1 MSKEK
6 RLIYLDNSATTRQ
19 ADEVTDLMADVAR
32 NTFGNPSSLYS
43 LGMDAEKVVENARK
57 TFAKTIS
64 ADPSCVIFNS
74 GGTEGDNTVLREVA
88 HARRHQ
94 GKHII
99 VSSVEHPAVLEC
111 CGRLEQDG
119 YRVTKIGVDSLCHL
133 NMDELADAID
143 DETTLISVMAVNNEV
158 GTIMPIRD
166 IVKLA
171 HEKAGKPDRSS
182 GILVHTDAVQGY
194 GKVDLSVKGE
204 NDPDF
209 LTVSAHKFHGP
220 KGVGALAVKKGTLI
234 PALILG
240 GGQERGYRSG
250 TENVPGI
257 AGMGKAAE
265 LAYSDMKNGS
275 PAMHECRSRLLGIL
289 KDQVKDILINSPEDE
304 TGADSV
310 LNVSFLG
317 VRGEVLLHVLEE
329 DGIYVSTGS
338 ACSSNHKGQS
348 HVLRAMGRSPKE
360 IEGAVRFSFS
370 RYSDPADM
378 DFVADRVKAEV
389 ERFRKLG
396 SFR

>member
-1 MSKEK
+1 M
-6 RLIYLDNSATTRQ
+6 IYLDNSATTRQ
-19 ADEVTDLMADVAR
+19 ADEVTDLMADVAK

-57 TFAKTIS
+57 TFAKTIG
-64 ADPSCVIFNS
+64 ADSSEIFFNS

-88 HARRHQ
+88 DARKHQ

-99 VSSVEHPAVLEC
+99 VSSVEHPAVLENC
-111 CGRLEQDG
+111 DRLEHEG
-119 YRVTKIGVDSLCHL
+119 YRVSRISVDSLCHI
-133 NMDELADAID
+133 NMEELADTID
-143 DETTLISVMAVNNEV
+143 EETTLISVMAVNNEV
-158 GTIMPIRD
+158 GTIMPIKD

-171 HEKAGKPDRSS
+171 RKKAGKPDKAS

-194 GKVDLSVKGE
+194 GKVDLKNTGV
-204 NDPDF
+204 DF

-220 KGVGALAVKKGTLI
+220 KGVGAMYVKKGTLI

-257 AGMGKAAE
+257 AGLGKAAE
-265 LAYSDMKNGS
+265 LMQQDMERGHSTMK
-275 PAMHECRSRLLGIL
+275 ACRTRLLDAFS
-289 KDQVKDILINSPEDE
+289 DQIDDIIINSPLDD

-310 LNVSFLG
+310 LNISFLG

-348 HVLRAMGRSPKE
+348 HVLQAMGRTPKD

-370 RYSDPADM
+370 RYNRPEDM
-378 DFVADRVKAEV
+378 DIVADRVKTAV
-389 ERFRKLG
+389 QRFRRLG
-396 SFR
+396 SFQ

>member
-1 MSKEK
+1 M
-6 RLIYLDNSATTRQ
+6 IYLDNSATTRQ
-19 ADEVTDLMADVAR
+19 ADEVTDLMADVAK

-57 TFAKTIS
+57 TFAKTIGV
-64 ADPSCVIFNS
+64 DPSEIFFNS

-88 HARRHQ
+88 DARKHQ

-99 VSSVEHPAVLEC
+99 VSSVEHPAVLENC
-111 CGRLEQDG
+111 DRLEHEG
-119 YRVTKIGVDSLCHL
+119 YRVSRISVDSLCHID
-133 NMDELADAID
+133 MEELADAID
-143 DETTLISVMAVNNEV
+143 EETTLISVMAVNNEV

-171 HEKAGKPDRSS
+171 RKKAGKPDKAS

-194 GKVDLSVKGE
+194 GKVDLKNTGA
-204 NDPDF
+204 DF

-220 KGVGALAVKKGTLI
+220 KGVGAMYVKKGTLI

-257 AGMGKAAE
+257 AGLGKAAE
-265 LAYSDMKNGS
+265 LIQQEMESGHDTMK
-275 PAMHECRSRLLGIL
+275 ACRTRLLDAISEQI
-289 KDQVKDILINSPEDE
+289 DDIIINSPLDD

-310 LNVSFLG
+310 LNISFLG

-329 DGIYVSTGS
+329 EGIYVSTGS

-348 HVLRAMGRSPKE
+348 HVLQAMGRTPKE

-370 RYSDPADM
+370 RYNRPEDM
-378 DFVADRVKAEV
+378 DIVADRVKTAV
-389 ERFRKLG
+389 QRFRRLG
-396 SFR
+396 SFQ

>member
-1 MSKEK
+1 M
-6 RLIYLDNSATTRQ
+6 IYLDNSATTRQ
-19 ADEVTDLMADVAR
+19 ADEVTDLMADVAK

-57 TFAKTIS
+57 TFAKTIG
-64 ADPSCVIFNS
+64 ADSSEIFFNS

-88 HARRHQ
+88 DARKHQ

-99 VSSVEHPAVLEC
+99 VSSVEHPAVLENC
-111 CGRLEQDG
+111 DRLEHEG
-119 YRVTKIGVDSLCHL
+119 YRVSRISVDSLCHI
-133 NMDELADAID
+133 NMEELADAID
-143 DETTLISVMAVNNEV
+143 EETTLISVMAVNNEV
-158 GTIMPIRD
+158 GTIMPIKD
-166 IVKLA
+166 VVKLA
-171 HEKAGKPDRSS
+171 RKKAGKPDKAS

-194 GKVDLSVKGE
+194 GKVDLKNTGV
-204 NDPDF
+204 DF

-220 KGVGALAVKKGTLI
+220 KGVGAMYVKKGTLI

-257 AGMGKAAE
+257 AGLGKAAE
-265 LAYSDMKNGS
+265 LMQQEMESGHDTMK
-275 PAMHECRSRLLGIL
+275 ACRTRLLDAIS
-289 KDQVKDILINSPEDE
+289 DQVDDIIINSPLDD

-310 LNVSFLG
+310 LNISFLG

-348 HVLRAMGRSPKE
+348 HVLQAMGRTPKE

-370 RYSDPADM
+370 RYNRPEDM
-378 DFVADRVKAEV
+378 DIVADRVKTAV
-389 ERFRKLG
+389 
-396 SFR
+396 

>member
-1 MSKEK
+1 M
-6 RLIYLDNSATTRQ
+6 IYLDNSATTRQ
-19 ADEVTDLMADVAR
+19 ADEVTDLMADVAK

-57 TFAKTIS
+57 TFAKTIG
-64 ADPSCVIFNS
+64 ADPSEIFFNS

-88 HARRHQ
+88 DARKHQ

-99 VSSVEHPAVLEC
+99 VSSVEHPAVLENC
-111 CGRLEQDG
+111 DRLEHEG
-119 YRVTKIGVDSLCHL
+119 YRVSRISVDSLCHID
-133 NMDELADAID
+133 MEELADAID
-143 DETTLISVMAVNNEV
+143 EETTLISVMAVNNEV
-158 GTIMPIRD
+158 GTIMPVRD

-171 HEKAGKPDRSS
+171 RKKAGKPDKAS

-194 GKVDLSVKGE
+194 GKVDLKNTGA
-204 NDPDF
+204 DF

-220 KGVGALAVKKGTLI
+220 KGVGAMYVKRGTLI

-257 AGMGKAAE
+257 AGLGKAAE
-265 LAYSDMKNGS
+265 LMQQEMESGHDTMK
-275 PAMHECRSRLLGIL
+275 ACRTRLLDAIS
-289 KDQVKDILINSPEDE
+289 DQIDDIIINSPLDD

-310 LNVSFLG
+310 LNISFLG

-329 DGIYVSTGS
+329 EGIYVSTGS

-348 HVLRAMGRSPKE
+348 HVLQAMGRTPKE

-370 RYSDPADM
+370 RYNRPEDM
-378 DFVADRVKAEV
+378 EIVADRVKTAV
-389 ERFRKLG
+389 QRFRRLG
-396 SFR
+396 SFQ

>member
-1 MSKEK
+1 M
-6 RLIYLDNSATTRQ
+6 IYLDNSATTRQ
-19 ADEVTDLMADVAR
+19 ADEVTDLMADVAK

-57 TFAKTIS
+57 TFAKTIG
-64 ADPSCVIFNS
+64 ADSSEIFFNS

-88 HARRHQ
+88 DARKHQ

-99 VSSVEHPAVLEC
+99 VSSVEHPAVLENC
-111 CGRLEQDG
+111 DRLEHEG
-119 YRVTKIGVDSLCHL
+119 YRVSRISVDSLCHI
-133 NMDELADAID
+133 NMEELADAID
-143 DETTLISVMAVNNEV
+143 EETTLISVMAVNNEV
-158 GTIMPIRD
+158 GPIMPIKD
-166 IVKLA
+166 SVKLA
-171 HEKAGKPDRSS
+171 RKKAGKPDKAS

-194 GKVDLSVKGE
+194 GKVDLKNTGV
-204 NDPDF
+204 DF

-220 KGVGALAVKKGTLI
+220 KGVGAMYVKKGTLI

-257 AGMGKAAE
+257 AGLGKAAE
-265 LAYSDMKNGS
+265 LMQQEMESGHDTMK
-275 PAMHECRSRLLGIL
+275 ACRTRLLDAIS
-289 KDQVKDILINSPEDE
+289 DQVDDIIINSPLDD

-310 LNVSFLG
+310 LNISFLG

-348 HVLRAMGRSPKE
+348 HVLQAMGRTPKE

-370 RYSDPADM
+370 RYNRPEDM
-378 DFVADRVKAEV
+378 DIVADRVKTAV
-389 ERFRKLG
+389 QRFRRLG
-396 SFR
+396 SFQ

>member
-1 MSKEK
+1 M
-6 RLIYLDNSATTRQ
+6 IYLDNSATTRQ
-19 ADEVTDLMADVAR
+19 ADEVTDLMADVAK

-57 TFAKTIS
+57 TFAKTIG
-64 ADPSCVIFNS
+64 ADSSEIFFNS

-88 HARRHQ
+88 DARKHQ

-99 VSSVEHPAVLEC
+99 VSSVEHPAVLENC
-111 CGRLEQDG
+111 DRLEHEG
-119 YRVTKIGVDSLCHL
+119 YRVSRISVDSLCHID
-133 NMDELADAID
+133 MEELEDAID
-143 DETTLISVMAVNNEV
+143 EETTLISVMAVNNEV
-158 GTIMPIRD
+158 GTIMPIKD

-171 HEKAGKPDRSS
+171 RKKAGKPDKAS

-194 GKVDLSVKGE
+194 GKVDLKNTGV
-204 NDPDF
+204 DF

-220 KGVGALAVKKGTLI
+220 KGVGAMYVKKGTLI

-257 AGMGKAAE
+257 AGLGKAAE
-265 LAYSDMKNGS
+265 LMQQEMESGHDTMK
-275 PAMHECRSRLLGIL
+275 ACRTRLLDAIS
-289 KDQVKDILINSPEDE
+289 DQVDDIIINSPLDD

-310 LNVSFLG
+310 LNISFLG

-338 ACSSNHKGQS
+338 ACSSNQIG
-348 HVLRAMGRSPKE
+348 RASCRE
-360 IEGAVRFSFS
+360 
-370 RYSDPADM
+370 
-378 DFVADRVKAEV
+378 RV
-389 ERFRKLG
+389 
-396 SFR
+396 

>member
-1 MSKEK
+1 M
-6 RLIYLDNSATTRQ
+6 IYLDNSATTRQ
-19 ADEVTDLMADVAR
+19 ADEVTDLMADVAK

-57 TFAKTIS
+57 TFAKTIG
-64 ADPSCVIFNS
+64 ADSSEIFFNS

-88 HARRHQ
+88 DERKHQ

-99 VSSVEHPAVLEC
+99 VSSVEHPAVLENC
-111 CGRLEQDG
+111 DRLEHEG
-119 YRVTKIGVDSLCHL
+119 YRVSRISVDSLCHI
-133 NMDELADAID
+133 NMEELADAID
-143 DETTLISVMAVNNEV
+143 EETTLISVMAVNNEV
-158 GTIMPIRD
+158 GTIMPIKD

-171 HEKAGKPDRSS
+171 RKKAGKPDKAS

-194 GKVDLSVKGE
+194 GKVDLKNTGV
-204 NDPDF
+204 DF

-220 KGVGALAVKKGTLI
+220 KGVGAMYVKKGTLI

-257 AGMGKAAE
+257 AGLGKATE
-265 LAYSDMKNGS
+265 LMQQEMESGHDTMK
-275 PAMHECRSRLLGIL
+275 ACRTRLLDAIS
-289 KDQVKDILINSPEDE
+289 DQVDDIIINSPLDD

-310 LNVSFLG
+310 LNISFLG

-348 HVLRAMGRSPKE
+348 HVLQAMGRTPKE

-370 RYSDPADM
+370 RYNRPEDM
-378 DFVADRVKAEV
+378 DIVADRVKTAV
-389 ERFRKLG
+389 QRFRRLG
-396 SFR
+396 SFQ